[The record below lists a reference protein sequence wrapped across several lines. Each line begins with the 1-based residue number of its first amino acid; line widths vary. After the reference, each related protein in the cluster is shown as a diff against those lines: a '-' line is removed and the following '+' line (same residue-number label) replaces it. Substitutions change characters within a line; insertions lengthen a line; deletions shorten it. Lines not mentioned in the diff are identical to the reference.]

1 METVTRDICHA
12 VAMMD
17 GGRSPEERQR
27 QRDELRRQW
36 DAAMV
41 YTRERVLTQD
51 RLQVLATEMDAWQRA
66 RTIRQYADELTSV
79 VSTITDEDHRRSLSD
94 WIGWMKSSAD
104 TIDPINEP
112 PRFPQVRTVDPDE
125 LIPHLGRVSPC
136 NPPRANRSHAVK
148 PSS

>member
-27 QRDELRRQW
+27 QRDELRREW

-41 YTRERVLTQD
+41 YARERVLTQD
-51 RLQVLATEMDAWQRA
+51 RLQVLATEKDAWQRA

-104 TIDPINEP
+104 TIDPINEAS
-112 PRFPQVRTVDPDE
+112 RFPQVRTVDPDE
-125 LIPHLGRVSPC
+125 LIPTSAESVPAIRPGPIVLMR
-136 NPPRANRSHAVK
+136 
-148 PSS
+148 